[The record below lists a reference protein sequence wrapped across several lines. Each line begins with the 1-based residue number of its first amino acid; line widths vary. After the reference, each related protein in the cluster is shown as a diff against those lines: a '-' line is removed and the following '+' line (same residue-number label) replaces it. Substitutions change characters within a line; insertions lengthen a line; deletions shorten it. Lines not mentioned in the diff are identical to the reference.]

1 MTDMKESADQEKKT
15 REVDVVALAV
25 SVLKEWKTLFWFCFV
40 FGVLGIVVA
49 LSVKKTYTANVIL
62 APETSSG
69 TSRLGNL
76 TSLASTF
83 GANLGSLGSLG
94 GSDDAITPL
103 IYPNL
108 FASMDFLIPLREIGV
123 MERDCDT
130 VMTYQRHVFGD
141 DAGKEPLIARI
152 KKAILGKKK
161 QSDEAKKLPYNLT
174 VEEEKMYK
182 YLAKNV
188 GCITDKK
195 TDIVTIC
202 VKDHDPLVAAIVADT
217 IQNRLQEYIIA
228 YRTKKARTDLEYY
241 QTLLKSARVEYE
253 QARNDYAAFSESH
266 QGVVLTSYKLTESF
280 LQDDMEQKYSIMT
293 QVQMQVQA
301 SLAKLQESTPAF
313 AVIQSSYAPIKA
325 SSMSRAQMVI
335 LSGFLGFVA
344 GSMWILFGRS
354 LLARKRKKQ

>member
-1 MTDMKESADQEKKT
+1 MKESADQDKKT
-15 REVDVVALAV
+15 REVDIVALAL
-25 SVLKEWKTLFWFCFV
+25 SLLKEWKTLFKFCFV
-40 FGVLGIVVA
+40 FGVLGIAIA

-69 TSRLGNL
+69 SSKLGNL
-76 TSLASTF
+76 SSLASTF

-108 FASMDFLIPLREIGV
+108 FASMDFLIPLREIKV

-130 VMTYQRHVFGD
+130 VMTYERHVFGE

-152 KKAILGKKK
+152 KKSILGKKK
-161 QSDEAKKLPYNLT
+161 QTDETKRLRYNLT
-174 VEEEKMYK
+174 VEEENMYK
-182 YLAKNV
+182 YLSKNI
-188 GCITDKK
+188 GCLTDKK

-202 VKDHDPLVAAIVADT
+202 VKDNDPLVAAIVADT

-241 QTLLKSARVEYE
+241 EMLLNSARAEYE
-253 QARNDYAAFSESH
+253 QARNEYAAFAESH

-280 LQDDMEQKYSIMT
+280 LEDEMEQKYSVMT
-293 QVQMQVQA
+293 QMQMQVQA
-301 SLAKLQESTPAF
+301 SLAKLQEATPAF
-313 AVIQSSYAPIKA
+313 AVIQSSYAPLKA
-325 SSMSRAQMVI
+325 SSMSRTQMVI
-335 LSGFLGFVA
+335 LSGFLGFVIGA
-344 GSMWILFGRS
+344 IWIIIGRS
-354 LLARKRKKQ
+354 LFLKLRHKE